1 MGLLP
6 SCFFVDKG
14 SGQQN
19 SGGKQKDPHGDPDAG
34 RLRKG
39 TDDDYNIIFHSL
51 YNSMGPHDCFTEMVP
66 LPWASFESMLGI
78 LLIGFLGFIIAN
90 NIRNDS

>member
-39 TDDDYNIIFHSL
+39 TDDGWSD
-51 YNSMGPHDCFTEMVP
+51 D
-66 LPWASFESMLGI
+66 
-78 LLIGFLGFIIAN
+78 
-90 NIRNDS
+90 

>member
-1 MGLLP
+1 
-6 SCFFVDKG
+6 
-14 SGQQN
+14 
-19 SGGKQKDPHGDPDAG
+19 
-34 RLRKG
+34 
-39 TDDDYNIIFHSL
+39 
-51 YNSMGPHDCFTEMVP
+51 MVP